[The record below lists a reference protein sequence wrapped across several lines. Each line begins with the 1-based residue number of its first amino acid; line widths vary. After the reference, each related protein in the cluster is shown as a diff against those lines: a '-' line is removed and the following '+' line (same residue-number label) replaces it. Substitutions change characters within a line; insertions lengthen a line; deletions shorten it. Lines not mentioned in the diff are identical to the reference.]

1 MTHDT
6 RNTHDEESDTTREQP
21 DSPLT
26 PAREGMRERLLT
38 IPTPSLVALIGP
50 SGSGKSTFAARHF
63 APTEV
68 LSSDAYR
75 AIVGDD
81 PNDQAVTAAAFA
93 ALHAVAAIRL
103 RLGRLTVV
111 DATSV
116 KPQDRAALVH
126 LARDHRS
133 EEHTS

>member
-81 PNDQAVTAAAFA
+81 ANDQTNAAC
-93 ALHAVAAIRL
+93 V
-103 RLGRLTVV
+103 
-111 DATSV
+111 
-116 KPQDRAALVH
+116 
-126 LARDHRS
+126 
-133 EEHTS
+133 